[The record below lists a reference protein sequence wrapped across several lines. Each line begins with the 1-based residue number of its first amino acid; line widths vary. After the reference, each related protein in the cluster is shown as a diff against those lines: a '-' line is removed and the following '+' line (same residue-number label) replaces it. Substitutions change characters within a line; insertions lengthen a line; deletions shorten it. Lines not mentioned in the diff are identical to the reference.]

1 MILII
6 PMYGCFQ
13 ILLCC
18 FRGIFFRVAF
28 FHLFRVNLQ
37 VGDCSLIPVKNA
49 SISTFFH
56 SLFPGVRIRFLLYF
70 RDHYKGILFRSLW
83 SSVKDQIFASD
94 FIYLQKKKKK
104 AGGIVFH
111 WKYKKINSI
120 QKIYQILFQIHLD
133 FTHPSLKQCKLLK
146 ILYTCWIH

>member
-70 RDHYKGILFRSLW
+70 IDHYKGILFRSLW

-104 AGGIVFH
+104 QEELCFTENIKKLIVYR
-111 WKYKKINSI
+111 KYIKYYFRFIW
-120 QKIYQILFQIHLD
+120 ILPIHL
-133 FTHPSLKQCKLLK
+133 
-146 ILYTCWIH
+146 